1 LAHGRINDIL
11 PKHEVDPMRKECSQG
26 ISEAEGALPVLPKLQ
41 RFELDP
47 EIDVTAFGVE
57 VVSDG

>member
-1 LAHGRINDIL
+1 
-11 PKHEVDPMRKECSQG
+11 MRKECSQG